1 MIGIIGA
8 MDIEVESLKR
18 LLQDVRKEKI
28 SNIEYFSGKIGE
40 TETVIAKCGIGKVFA
55 AICAQ
60 TMIMRFK
67 PDVIVNIGV
76 AGGLSQTL
84 HIGDIVIADS
94 VAQHDMDTT
103 ALGDERGLLSEIG
116 LVKIPADTG
125 VLNSLEDAC
134 RYSGINYEI
143 GTIASGDEFV
153 SSANKKQFIK
163 DAFSAKACEMEG
175 AAIGQVCFVNKVPF
189 GVLRAISDGAND
201 GANMDFP
208 EFAAMAAEN
217 SAKVIERFVYTL
229 KR

>member
-8 MDIEVESLKR
+8 MDIEVEKLKR
-18 LLQDVRKEKI
+18 LLQNVRKENI
-28 SNIEYFSGKIGE
+28 SDIEFFFGKIGE

-55 AICAQ
+55 SICAQ

-67 PDVIVNIGV
+67 PSVIVNIGV
-76 AGGLSQTL
+76 AGGLSKSL
-84 HIGDIVIADS
+84 RIGDIVIADS

-103 ALGDERGLLSEIG
+103 ALGEERGFLSEIG
-116 LVKIPADTG
+116 LVKIPTDSR
-125 VLNSLEDAC
+125 VLNALEDSC
-134 RYSGINYEI
+134 RYVGINYEI

-153 SSANKKQFIK
+153 SSGDKKNFIK
-163 DAFSAKACEMEG
+163 DNFSAKACEMEG

-201 GANMDFP
+201 GANMDFA
-208 EFAAMAAEN
+208 EFATAAAEN
-217 SAKVIERFVYTL
+217 SAKVIERFIYTL